1 MDQYQI
7 DGAFLDGRMYATC
20 DNAKHGCGVVNFEG
34 KRVAGRDVWDGRLK
48 AWRFYNLLQARKGYG
63 EQHKSSLWDAP
74 TCFFWHG
81 IWEGEQFMNLKADG
95 RKKLDILPLE
105 GFRMLLNGFPYGLPT
120 RFASYVEQPFS
131 AVENCTYAFV
141 HGTTWTQTY
150 RINEMQV
157 ISPYWKALEQFG
169 ASNQHFLPYG

>member
-63 EQHKSSLWDAP
+63 MTRPVSSG
-74 TCFFWHG
+74 T
-81 IWEGEQFMNLKADG
+81 E
-95 RKKLDILPLE
+95 
-105 GFRMLLNGFPYGLPT
+105 YGKVNSL
-120 RFASYVEQPFS
+120 
-131 AVENCTYAFV
+131 
-141 HGTTWTQTY
+141 
-150 RINEMQV
+150 
-157 ISPYWKALEQFG
+157 
-169 ASNQHFLPYG
+169 